1 MSRLPSDYKERKGI
15 PIATGVLD
23 YFPLTMAEIAKASM
37 AGNKQHL
44 DGKPLQWD
52 RSKSSDDADAMIR
65 HYIDR
70 YEIDS
75 DGVSEVGK
83 MAWRAC
89 AVAEKI
95 LEELKRRN
103 ALSEIAKTT
112 NEVVDKFN
120 IKSLGNRPL
129 C

>member
-1 MSRLPSDYKERKGI
+1 MSHLPSDYKERKGL

-23 YFPLTMAEIAKASM
+23 YFPLTMAEIAKASL
-37 AGNKQHL
+37 AGNKQHVP
-44 DGKPLQWD
+44 GEPLHWD
-52 RSKSSDDADAMIR
+52 RSKSSDDGDAMIR

-75 DGVSEVGK
+75 DGVAEVGK

-95 LEELKRRN
+95 LEGLKSRTGTAQPPRSTIKYQNGNIVEL
-103 ALSEIAKTT
+103 
-112 NEVVDKFN
+112 
-120 IKSLGNRPL
+120 
-129 C
+129 